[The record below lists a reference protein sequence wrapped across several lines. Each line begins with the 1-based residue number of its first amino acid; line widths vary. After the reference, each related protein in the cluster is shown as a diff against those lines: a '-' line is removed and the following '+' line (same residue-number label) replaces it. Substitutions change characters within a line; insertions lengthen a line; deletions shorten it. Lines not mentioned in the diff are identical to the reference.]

1 MSIYLLGLKSTYK
14 YYYKKFPWSERE
26 PQTLEIISNVK
37 PVYVKEK
44 EAAFAKYKEYFE
56 YIDSYCINI
65 DTVFSTNAESV
76 DTALYLMK
84 DKNTICC
91 GHEIVFILKFIPN
104 IKYLMNHL
112 PAEDFKAWWVEN
124 NPETSNNY
132 NISEVLNLT
141 SLED

>member
-26 PQTLEIISNVK
+26 PQTLEIISNVE

-56 YIDSYCINI
+56 GIDSYHINI
-65 DTVFSTNAESV
+65 GTVFSTNAESV

-91 GHEIVFILKFIPN
+91 RHEIVFIPKFIPN
-104 IKYLMNHL
+104 IKYLMN
-112 PAEDFKAWWVEN
+112 
-124 NPETSNNY
+124 
-132 NISEVLNLT
+132 
-141 SLED
+141 